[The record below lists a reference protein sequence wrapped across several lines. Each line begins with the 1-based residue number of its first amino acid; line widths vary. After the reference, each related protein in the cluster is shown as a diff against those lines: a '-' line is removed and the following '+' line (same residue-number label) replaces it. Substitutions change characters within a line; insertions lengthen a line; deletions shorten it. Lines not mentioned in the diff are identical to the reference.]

1 MTDLQILLIGLAC
14 TAVAALY
21 VALCERVRS

>member
-1 MTDLQILLIGLAC
+1 MTDLQILAIGLAC
-14 TAVAALY
+14 AAVLVLY